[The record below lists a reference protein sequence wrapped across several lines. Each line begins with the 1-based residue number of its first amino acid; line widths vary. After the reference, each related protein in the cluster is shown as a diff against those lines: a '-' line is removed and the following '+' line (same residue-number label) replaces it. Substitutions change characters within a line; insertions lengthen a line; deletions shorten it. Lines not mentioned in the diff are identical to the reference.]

1 MLSKKIRAYK
11 ETNPKAKAK
20 EIATA
25 VGCKP
30 AYVYQVLLNDAKKD
44 KPEPKPTEGQQ
55 VLRKE
60 ITRLNEEITKYKNP
74 LALVVAIDML
84 RSQFIV
90 VDLSCLATQLFSC
103 QHLQSPLGLNVPDA
117 CWLSKS
123 PWRLH

>member
-30 AYVYQVLLNDAKKD
+30 AYVYQVLLTDAQKD
-44 KPEPKPTEGQQ
+44 KPEPTEGQQ

-60 ITRLNEEITKYKNP
+60 IVSLNEEITKYKNLTKFQEDRIAF
-74 LALVVAIDML
+74 LANKIKEL
-84 RSQFIV
+84 
-90 VDLSCLATQLFSC
+90 
-103 QHLQSPLGLNVPDA
+103 
-117 CWLSKS
+117 
-123 PWRLH
+123 RLHHEGLEYVISYLESRLGIASKDDGATV